1 MSLAILKLGEAGLE
15 EPIVGGAIVFAVAGA
30 TLVYMGYLR
39 EEMNPGLMLRL
50 GGFIM
55 FFFALLALFWPSRP
69 WPH

>member
-1 MSLAILKLGEAGLE
+1 MFPLKLGEAGLN
-15 EPIVGGAIVFAVAGA
+15 EPIVGGAIVFFVAGV
-30 TLVYMGYLR
+30 TLFYMGYLR

-55 FFFALLALFWPSRP
+55 FAFAILALLWPSRP